1 LPNIDSSG
9 NAPQSVHDFSASAL
23 DGREVALTEFADKV
37 LLIVNTAS
45 QCGFTPQ
52 YEGLQQ
58 LHRTFSPRGFVVL
71 GFPCNQFGRQEP
83 GDADAIA
90 AFCEQNYHVTFP
102 MFAKIDVNGDN
113 AHPLFRFLKAVRP
126 GLLGSA
132 IKWNFTKFLVDRKG
146 RVVARHAPTTPPKA
160 LAGEIEALL

>member
-1 LPNIDSSG
+1 MTVYDFQAKTIDG
-9 NAPQSVHDFSASAL
+9 ED
-23 DGREVALTEFADKV
+23 VALSAYKGRV
-37 LLIVNTAS
+37 LLIVNVAS
-45 QCGFTPQ
+45 RCGFTPQ
-52 YEGLQQ
+52 YQGLEELFEKYKSQG
-58 LHRTFSPRGFVVL
+58 LTIL
-71 GFPCNQFGRQEP
+71 GFPCNQFGSQEP
-83 GDADAIA
+83 GDAGAIA
-90 AFCEQNYHVTFP
+90 AFCEQHYHVTFP